1 MLLGLTCFY
10 LASVSFTGFYLV
22 LQGYSLILGS
32 LSGFYLVLL
41 GYGCSPIFIEFHLVG
56 NDFLEINFVSL
67 DFTVFFTGFY
77 LVPLRFNRFDE
88 LVPSFTGL

>member
-1 MLLGLTCFY
+1 M
-10 LASVSFTGFYLV
+10 SFTGFYLV

-41 GYGCSPIFIEFHLVG
+41 GYGCFIRPILIKFHLVG